1 MVKRNSSRLC
11 AKKPGRRT
19 MFLESLESRAM
30 LAGDISVNV
39 SGGNLIVRGNNADN
53 QVAILK
59 LDTGEYAVAGFN
71 GTTVKGSANPYI
83 AKGVTGNIDVD
94 LKSGN
99 DLLGVGNDVA
109 GLIALGQA
117 LGFGAAIGDAAA
129 LQTQLETLLADAG
142 APARLNVPRNLIV
155 RAGGGRD
162 GVGISGDIGRDINA
176 DLGSGNNTLAI
187 VNSRVG
193 DDVIARAGGQN
204 DLVLIQESKIDEML
218 DVHLGHGTNDL
229 DVADSSIGQSA
240 IVISGKNND
249 FVHFADVSI
258 DDNVI
263 VRTSSGAD
271 EVYVHSHDGVGID
284 IGGNV
289 DIDTGSNA
297 DFVEVGEGSV
307 GGSVNIRTGDHI
319 DEVNLLD
326 LQVRRNVIVLLG
338 SGNDF
343 LFADNVRVRGVATID
358 AGSGDDEVVLVNSD
372 VDKVLT
378 AVLGSGRDRLSIF
391 ASSADLA
398 VLIGGSDFDTLNGD
412 DEDFADDAVVVL
424 FEDVNVIV

>member
-11 AKKPGRRT
+11 AKKPGRRP

-39 SGGNLIVRGNNADN
+39 SGGNLIVRGDSAAN

-59 LDTGEYAVAGFN
+59 LDSGEYAVAGFN
-71 GTTVKGSANPYI
+71 GTTVEGSADPFI
-83 AKGVTGNIDVD
+83 AKGVSGNIDVD

-109 GLIALGQA
+109 GLIALGQS
-117 LGFGAAIGDAAA
+117 LGFGADIGDAAA

-155 RAGGGRD
+155 RTGGGRD
-162 GVGISGDIGRDINA
+162 GVGISADIGRDISA

-187 VNSRVG
+187 VNSTVG

-204 DLVLIQESKIDEML
+204 DLVLILDSEIDEVL
-218 DVHLGHGTNDL
+218 DVHLGHGVNTL
-229 DVADSSIGQSA
+229 EVEESSVGQSVIAIMGKHRDVVHLIDSSIEGH
-240 IVISGKNND
+240 VI
-249 FVHFADVSI
+249 A
-258 DDNVI
+258 
-263 VRTSSGAD
+263 RTSGGDDDVFIHTHEGSGS
-271 EVYVHSHDGVGID
+271 EV
-284 IGGNV
+284 GGNI
-289 DIDTGSNA
+289 DADTGSGS
-297 DFVEVGEGSV
+297 DFVDLDGQV
-307 GGSVNIRTGDHI
+307 GGSVNIRTGDHV
-319 DEVNLLD
+319 DEVTLSD
-326 LQVRRNVIVLLG
+326 LTVRRNVIVLLG
-338 SGNDF
+338 SGNDV

-358 AGSGDDEVVLVNSD
+358 AGSGDDEVVLANSD

-378 AVLGSGRDRLSIF
+378 AVMGSGRDTLQIF

-398 VLIGGSDFDTLNGD
+398 VLIGGSDFDTLNVD

>member
-1 MVKRNSSRLC
+1 MAKQYTSRL
-11 AKKPGRRT
+11 ARKRQL
-19 MFLESLESRAM
+19 FLESLESRAM

-39 SGGNLIVRGNNADN
+39 SGGNLIVRGDNAAN

-59 LDTGEYAVAGFN
+59 LASGQYAVAGFN
-71 GTTVKGSANPYI
+71 GTTVKGSADPYI
-83 AKGVTGNIDVD
+83 AKGVTGNFDVD
-94 LKSGN
+94 LKGGN
-99 DLLGVGNDVA
+99 DLLGIGNDVN
-109 GLIALGQA
+109 GLINLAQN
-117 LGFGAAIGDAAA
+117 LGFGAALGDAAA
-129 LQTQLETLLADAG
+129 LQTDLEALLADAG

-155 RAGGGRD
+155 RGGSGSD
-162 GVGISGDIGRDINA
+162 GVGFTGDVGRDLNA
-176 DLGSGNNTLAI
+176 NLSSGNNTLAI
-187 VNSRVG
+187 VNSKIG
-193 DDVIARAGGQN
+193 DDVIARGGGQN
-204 DLVLIQESKIDEML
+204 DLVLIESSEIDEVL
-218 DVHLGHGTNDL
+218 DVYLGHGTNNL

-240 IVISGKNND
+240 IVITGKNND
-249 FVHFADVSI
+249 FVDFADVSI

-271 EVYVHSHDGVGID
+271 EVYVHSHEGAGID

-307 GGSVNIRTGDHI
+307 GGSVNIRTGDHL

-343 LFADNVRVRGVATID
+343 LFAENVRVRGVATID
-358 AGSGDDEVVLVNSD
+358 AGSGNDNVTLDTCT
-372 VDKVLT
+372 VDKVFT
-378 AVLGSGRDRLSIF
+378 AIMGSGRDTLQIF

-398 VLIGGSDFDTLNGD
+398 VLIGGSDFDTLNVD